1 MPSREKREFSTIDDI
16 LGEEEGYK
24 YLWTN
29 EKATKSQN
37 GFAGII
43 LPDYFIK
50 FNSDLD
56 DELVNLI
63 RRFYTAKNKNF
74 TGMQINTIELTY
86 LESQI
91 LMDRDEINN
100 SEIDLNDIN
109 DNKIVCFRYAI
120 LIEI

>member
-29 EKATKSQN
+29 EKATKSLN

-63 RRFYTAKNKNF
+63 RRFYTAKNKSF

-91 LMDRDEINN
+91 LMDRDEIDN

-109 DNKIVCFRYAI
+109 DNKILCFRYAI